1 MATDFLWF
9 LDTLVSVRVAWAEN
23 ADHISVVEH
32 RAPAG
37 DSPPL
42 HVHHTE
48 DEVCG
53 LEGTLR
59 LHVGGEDRR
68 VGPGQVLLAPKG
80 VAHTYRVESPEGARW
95 LTITTQRDFENFVR
109 AMARPAPRP
118 DLPPRSGSPTPEAAA
133 ALAETARR
141 FGIEIVGPPL
151 AQQTS
156 SDRPGRPDR
165 LRC

>member
-1 MATDFLWF
+1 MVADSLWF
-9 LDTLVSVRVAWAEN
+9 LDTLVTVRVAWAEG
-23 ADHISVVEH
+23 ADHISVLEH

-42 HVHHTE
+42 HLQRTE
-48 DEVCG
+48 DEVFCV

-59 LHVGGEDRR
+59 LRVAGQDRI
-68 VGPGQVLLAPKG
+68 VGPGQILLAPKG
-80 VAHTYRVESPEGARW
+80 LPHTYRVESPEGARW

-118 DLPPRSGSPTPEAAA
+118 ELPPPSDPPTPEAAA

-151 AQQTS
+151 V
-156 SDRPGRPDR
+156 
-165 LRC
+165 

>member
-1 MATDFLWF
+1 M
-9 LDTLVSVRVAWAEN
+9 RVAWAEN
-23 ADHISVVEH
+23 ADHISVLEH
-32 RAPAG
+32 RAPGG

-48 DEVCG
+48 DEVFHV

-59 LHVGGEDRR
+59 LRVGGQDRML
-68 VGPGQVLLAPKG
+68 GAGETMLAPKG
-80 VAHTYRVESPEGARW
+80 VVHTYRVETPEGARW
-95 LTITTQRDFENFVR
+95 LTITTRRDFENFVR

-118 DLPPRSGSPTPEAAA
+118 GLPPPSGSPTPEAAA

-151 AQQTS
+151 GPPGRE
-156 SDRPGRPDR
+156 RPG
-165 LRC
+165 